1 MSKRNVLVEIIGS
14 LLILL
19 FVYTAINKL
28 LDISNFT
35 STMSKSPLIGSSA
48 SFLAIAVPVGELM
61 IAALLFIPRTRLA
74 GLYGSLGLMTAFT
87 LYIGYML
94 SFAEKLPCSCG
105 GVISKMTWNQH
116 LVFNIFF
123 TLLSLLGVVL
133 ERRRRKQKKD
143 PELPP
148 VVFT

>member
-1 MSKRNVLVEIIGS
+1 MNRRNVLVEIIGS

-19 FVYTAINKL
+19 FVYTALSKL
-28 LDISNFT
+28 LEFPRFKLQLSSSPIVSNAALLT
-35 STMSKSPLIGSSA
+35 AILLPLS
-48 SFLAIAVPVGELM
+48 EL
-61 IAALLFIPRTRLA
+61 IVATLLFIPRTRLA

-87 LYIGYML
+87 LYITYILTL
-94 SFAEKLPCSCG
+94 SDKVPCTCG
-105 GVISKMTWNQH
+105 GVIKQMGWNEH

-123 TLLSLLGVVL
+123 TLLSLLGVIL

>member
-1 MSKRNVLVEIIGS
+1 MNKRSVLVEIIGS

-19 FVYTAINKL
+19 FVYTALSKL
-28 LDISNFT
+28 MEFSQF
-35 STMSKSPLIGSSA
+35 KSQLAA
-48 SFLAIAVPVGELM
+48 SPITKWNPGFVAIALPLAELVV
-61 IAALLFIPRTRLA
+61 AALLFAPRTRLA
-74 GLYGSLGLMTAFT
+74 GLYGSLGLMSAFT
-87 LYIGYML
+87 LYIAYIL
-94 SFAEKLPCSCG
+94 TLADKVPCSCG
-105 GVISKMTWNQH
+105 GVIKQLGWKEH

-123 TLLSLLGVVL
+123 TLLALLGVIL

>member
-1 MSKRNVLVEIIGS
+1 MNRRNVLVEIIGS

-19 FVYTAINKL
+19 FVYTAISKL
-28 LDISNFT
+28 MDIPKFT
-35 STMSKSPLIGSSA
+35 FTMSRSPLIGNSA
-48 SFLAIAVPVGELM
+48 SFLALAVPVIELL
-61 IAALLFIPRTRLA
+61 IAALLFVPRTRLL

-94 SFAEKLPCSCG
+94 SFADKLPCSCG
-105 GVISKMTWNQH
+105 GVIGKMTWNQH